1 MYSAQ
6 RKWLYMA
13 RVWLYTSVFK
23 WHFKFGFDFN
33 LTRPGLETKFALEAA
48 ENVGA
53 NIEFAGCELDGATIS
68 RLAHETR
75 LNIPDYIIRRY

>member
-53 NIEFAGCELDGATIS
+53 NIEFAGCELDGDTIS